1 MSLDADAI
9 FDRRRLKRRVTLW
22 RLAAIVA
29 ISTLIFIVLFRVDPI
44 TGRDHIAEI
53 GVTGLIVNDDLRG
66 ELLQRIAE
74 NGRAKA
80 LIVNIDSPGGTTI
93 GGETLFHDIRLVAEK
108 KPVVSVIKTLGTSA
122 AYMVASAT
130 DHIIAGE
137 SSLTGSIGVL
147 IQTAQFTGLL
157 EKIGVS
163 AEAIKSSPLKSV
175 PSPLEPMTDEA
186 RVATQS
192 VIDDTHAWFID
203 IIANRRNLAADRIQQ
218 VADGRLF
225 TGRQALQLGLIDE
238 VGGRRQAREWLRK
251 THNLSTTL
259 PLLKS
264 EIENSG
270 SRIFNRLM
278 DLIRKTTF
286 SERLTLDGV
295 ISLWHPQVV
304 F

>member
-9 FDRRRLKRRVTLW
+9 LDRRRLKRRLTLW
-22 RLAAIVA
+22 RLAALAAVI
-29 ISTLIFIVLFRVDPI
+29 TLAFIALFRVDLI

-53 GVTGLIVNDDLRG
+53 GVTGLIVDDDLRS
-66 ELLQRIAE
+66 ELLQRVAE

-93 GGETLFHDIRLVAEK
+93 GGESLYHDIRLVAER
-108 KPVVSVIKTLGTSA
+108 KPVVGVVKTVGTSA
-122 AYMVASAT
+122 AYLVAAAT
-130 DHIIAGE
+130 DHIVAGE

-186 RVATQS
+186 RDATQA
-192 VIDDTHAWFID
+192 VIDDTHAWFVD

-238 VGGRRQAREWLRK
+238 VGGRRQAREWLSK
-251 THNLSTTL
+251 THNLSTAL
-259 PLLKS
+259 PLLKI
-264 EIENSG
+264 EIDNSK
-270 SRIFNRLM
+270 RRLIERFM
-278 DLIRKTTF
+278 SVIGKTTL
-286 SERLTLDGV
+286 SERLTLDGL
-295 ISLWHPQVV
+295 ISLWHPQSV